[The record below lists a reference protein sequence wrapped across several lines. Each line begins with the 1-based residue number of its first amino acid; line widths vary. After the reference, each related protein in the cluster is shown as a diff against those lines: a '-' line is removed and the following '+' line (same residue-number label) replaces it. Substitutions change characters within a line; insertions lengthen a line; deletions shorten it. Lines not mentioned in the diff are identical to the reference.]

1 VRLTTSGSKSCGQTG
16 FSRSLASRT
25 MDLMWPAENS
35 IWRGFWSKR
44 RYSPAPPIMTTCGL
58 KLRSTKN
65 ARIGRP
71 VFGDGTLWP
80 DQNLFRSA
88 ALSSYVSLMRRD
100 YSGR

>member
-1 VRLTTSGSKSCGQTG
+1 
-16 FSRSLASRT
+16 